1 MLDEIKVVS
10 NQNISVEMFLIRL
23 LYVKKFNPENTF
35 NENFSSDVKFEKN
48 LSSNQ
53 INNKNFASTIDQIK
67 NITQTDELKFEK
79 KQDTFNH
86 KIKSINDLIDLCNEK
101 KEMSLKYE
109 LETNVKLVSFDNKL
123 IEISFNDNL
132 NKNFIKDL
140 TSKLFEWTSE
150 RWIITLT
157 KELGSSPIK
166 QKIKNEKEKIHS
178 SFKKTDEYKKLKKM
192 IDDIE
197 LIDITEQ

>member
-1 MLDEIKVVS
+1 MNGFNFDLNDSDYKSIKNLKDKVDNKTIILFWHFTIKMLDEIKVVS
-10 NQNISVEMFLIRL
+10 NQNVSVEMFLIRL
-23 LYVKKFNPENTF
+23 LYVKNFDPKSTSDENILP
-35 NENFSSDVKFEKN
+35 DAKFEKN

-157 KELGSSPIK
+157 KELGSL
-166 QKIKNEKEKIHS
+166 Q
-178 SFKKTDEYKKLKKM
+178 
-192 IDDIE
+192 
-197 LIDITEQ
+197 